1 MAQLERKC
9 LLNCKKKGFMIMII
23 NCIYSIKNKICLKPV
38 VMDLL
43 KKYLGLAI
51 VCHLLHY
58 MTADEE
64 KVNLLHY

>member
-1 MAQLERKC
+1 
-9 LLNCKKKGFMIMII
+9 MII